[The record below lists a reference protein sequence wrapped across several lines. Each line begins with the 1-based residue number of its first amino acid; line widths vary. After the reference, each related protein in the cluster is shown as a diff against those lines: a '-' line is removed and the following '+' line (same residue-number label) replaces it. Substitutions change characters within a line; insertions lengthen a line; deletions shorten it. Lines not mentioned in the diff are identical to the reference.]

1 MSKWWKGQSCG
12 GYYIT
17 YRLALDPDWSR
28 ERMLSCGRRVQRIQ
42 PDCVC
47 VIFIWEQVRE
57 GYKRAHHISEAAI
70 VIYCAHKSRAL
81 CPTRGKTL
89 LLVRQQTESPSH
101 NTFRGSSLS
110 LSLFPSIPSILQVRS
125 ERTNRAPLHINISLC
140 FFYYYYYYYYDDY
153 YLLLFCPSLSLAPFF
168 PQFYTGLPVI
178 SPFEWG
184 IARVKTLTSLF
195 IWPRSYFDMNFGG
208 TVCTQRVHTGG
219 PSTFRN
225 GQIKAGERGE
235 RGEKKTGMVTYRA
248 PGSLSPMGSAD
259 FAGIWKVEIFFI
271 DFEGFDRKLSPA
283 VNLPSFSTTSLTN
296 LSHLSL

>member
-1 MSKWWKGQSCG
+1 M
-12 GYYIT
+12 
-17 YRLALDPDWSR
+17 
-28 ERMLSCGRRVQRIQ
+28 
-42 PDCVC
+42 
-47 VIFIWEQVRE
+47 
-57 GYKRAHHISEAAI
+57 
-70 VIYCAHKSRAL
+70 
-81 CPTRGKTL
+81 
-89 LLVRQQTESPSH
+89 
-101 NTFRGSSLS
+101 
-110 LSLFPSIPSILQVRS
+110 
-125 ERTNRAPLHINISLC
+125 
-140 FFYYYYYYYYDDY
+140 
-153 YLLLFCPSLSLAPFF
+153 
-168 PQFYTGLPVI
+168 I